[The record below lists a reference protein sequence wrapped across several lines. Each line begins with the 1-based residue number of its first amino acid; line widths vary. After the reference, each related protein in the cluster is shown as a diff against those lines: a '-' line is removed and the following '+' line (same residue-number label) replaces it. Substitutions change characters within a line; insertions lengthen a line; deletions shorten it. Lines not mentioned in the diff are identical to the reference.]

1 MTAQRRTT
9 TRPLWAGLLVG
20 LTGAAMAGTGSPVWA
35 GSPVQAG
42 SPIAQV
48 TQPTGPCG
56 PSPTATFF
64 KDAVPQPPVA
74 KPDNKGRNDSTADDK
89 ASDASTLGE
98 NTSDDKRSDHFTLT
112 AQVHTTHKFSSEW
125 PAAKTL
131 SYSAPGAETDYLG
144 PTIVTRKN
152 RPTDVKVIDAL
163 PSAGTEIFPFDQ
175 PNNDNKLTL
184 HRHGGLQPAASD
196 GAPAPIGVE
205 TSPGGSQT
213 QHYPNN
219 QAAAPLWYHDHID
232 AQTSY
237 HAYEG
242 LAGFMPNTDLLEP
255 TFGLPSG
262 SFAKAYVLQDK
273 SFTQDKQLCYSH
285 ANPEFFGDTPVV
297 NGVIAPKQSVE
308 PRRYSFTFIN
318 GSDSRFYHLS
328 LTQTSGPA
336 ASAPKM
342 TVVASDS
349 GYLRHPADVG
359 QTGLLVAPG
368 ERYTVVVDFTGHNS
382 QNWVLANDAAA
393 PFPNADP
400 TVATIPQL
408 MRFDVGSSTSSK
420 DRSRVP
426 STILE
431 TNNGPIADDLLKARL
446 RTVQAGEV
454 IPGAPQLGD
463 KNQLLNYLDP
473 ATETPKLNS
482 TEAWAMRN
490 HSPDAHPIHLH
501 LVEMRLIGRWPATFD
516 ANGKPTS
523 IGTFQPPAPYETG
536 PKETM
541 VAPPGFI
548 TAWVTT
554 FTVGGASVWHCH
566 IMSHEDG
573 ANTGGAIEMMR
584 PLVIGNTPQTQL
596 PLVLNQGRLD
606 QLIRQA

>member
-1 MTAQRRTT
+1 
-9 TRPLWAGLLVG
+9 
-20 LTGAAMAGTGSPVWA
+20 MAGTGSAAWA
-35 GSPVQAG
+35 GSSVQAG
-42 SPIAQV
+42 PPV
-48 TQPTGPCG
+48 TQPSAPCG
-56 PSPTATFF
+56 PSPKATFF
-64 KDAVPQPPVA
+64 KDAVPQPPAA
-74 KPDNKGRNDSTADDK
+74 KPDNKGREDSTADDN
-89 ASDASTLGE
+89 ASDTSTLGE
-98 NTSDDKRSDHFTLT
+98 NTSHDKRSDHFTLT

-144 PTIVTRKN
+144 PTIVTREN
-152 RPTDVKVIDAL
+152 RPADVKVINAL
-163 PSAGTEIFPFDQ
+163 SPAGTEIFPFDQ

-184 HRHGGLQPAASD
+184 HRHGGLQSAASD

-205 TSPGGSQT
+205 VSPGGSQT

-255 TFGLPSG
+255 TFGLPAG
-262 SFAKAYVLQDK
+262 NFAKAYVLQDK

-285 ANPEFFGDTPVV
+285 ADPEFFGDTPVV

-328 LTQTSGPA
+328 LTQAGGPA
-336 ASAPKM
+336 SSAPKM

-349 GYLRHPADVG
+349 GYLRHPAEVS

-393 PFPNADP
+393 PFPTADP
-400 TVATIPQL
+400 TVPTIPQL
-408 MRFDVGSSTSSK
+408 MRFDVGASTSSK

-426 STILE
+426 STIWE
-431 TNNGPIADDLLKARL
+431 TNNGPIADDLLRARL
-446 RTVQAGEV
+446 RTVQAGEAT
-454 IPGAPQLGD
+454 PGVPELGD
-463 KNQLLNYLDP
+463 KNQLLNYCSTFSNGTCTAVVTP
-473 ATETPKLNS
+473 TETPKLNS

-501 LVEMRLIGRWPATFD
+501 LVETRLIGRWPATFD

-536 PKETM
+536 PKETL

-548 TAWVTT
+548 TAWVVT
-554 FTVGGASVWHCH
+554 FTIPGASVWHCH

-573 ANTGGAIEMMR
+573 ASTGGEVEMMR

-596 PLVLNQGRLD
+596 PLVRNQAGLD
-606 QLIRQA
+606 RLIRQA